1 MSSQGENRAAVWR
14 LMVAQALAGA
24 NSTVIYATGSVIGE
38 GLAPTP
44 GLATLPISILVV
56 GMATSTLPA
65 GMIAERFGRRPVFL
79 MGNACGVLAGLLGAL
94 AIVTSSFALFC
105 VATFLG
111 GAYAAVVLTF
121 RFAAAECVPE
131 PMRPRALA
139 TVLAGGV
146 AAGVVGGELVT
157 LTMNL
162 MPGHLFGGTYI
173 ASAVAAVLSAAV
185 LSGIR
190 LPPMPRHNP
199 EHGRPLGE
207 ILRQPL
213 FITAAICGV
222 ISYLLMNFLMTS
234 APLAM
239 HMHGQEQAA
248 ADQVIQ
254 WHVVAMYAPSFITGR
269 LITRYGART
278 ITGIGLAVIGVAA
291 VFGLTGTTMFHFLGA
306 LVFLGLGWN
315 FGFTGASA
323 MVLKTHRPEERARI
337 QSINDFLV
345 FGSVAVGSFLSG
357 DMLMTYG
364 WEVVCWLV
372 IPPAAVALVALI
384 MFSRR
389 DAVIAGD
396 YARRQ
401 A

>member
-1 MSSQGENRAAVWR
+1 MRSQGENRAAVWR

-65 GMIAERFGRRPVFL
+65 GMIAERYGRRPVFL

-121 RFAAAECVPE
+121 RFAAAECVAE

-146 AAGVVGGELVT
+146 VAGVVGGELVT

-162 MPGHLFGGTYI
+162 MPGHMFGGTYI

-190 LPPMPRHNP
+190 LPPMPGHDP
-199 EHGRPLGE
+199 VHGRPLGE

-213 FITAAICGV
+213 FVTAAVCGV
-222 ISYLLMNFLMTS
+222 VSYLLMNFLMTS

-269 LITRYGART
+269 LISRYGART

-357 DMLMTYG
+357 DMLMHYG

-372 IPPAAVALVALI
+372 IPPAVVALVALI

-389 DAVIAGD
+389 DAVIAGG

>member
-1 MSSQGENRAAVWR
+1 MSSQSADQRAVWR

>member
-1 MSSQGENRAAVWR
+1 MSSQSENRAAVWR

-38 GLAPTP
+38 GLAPAP

-65 GMIAERFGRRPVFL
+65 GMIAERYGRRPVFL

-146 AAGVVGGELVT
+146 VAGVVGGELVT

-207 ILRQPL
+207 VLRQPL
-213 FITAAICGV
+213 FITAAVCGV
-222 ISYLLMNFLMTS
+222 VSYLLMNFLMTS

-357 DMLMTYG
+357 DMLMHYG